1 MYRDLYLEA
10 LSRIEKLELDGESL
24 QSLLCSLDDVRATMV
39 RLKCT
44 IGSINIYTLV
54 IIFSLKINLCLNSN
68 RLVWLETR
76 TPPSLT

>member
-39 RLKCT
+39 RLKST

>member
-39 RLKCT
+39 RLKST

-68 RLVWLETR
+68 RLLWLETR